1 MARYV
6 VKRLLYVVPI
16 MLAVSIIVF
25 GMLHVAPGDP
35 ALTMAGED
43 AAQEDVEAIR
53 AKLGLDKPLYV
64 QYGIWLSQVLHG
76 DLGRSIVT
84 RRPVTTEIRIRV
96 RPTAELATAA
106 MVLATLFGM
115 VIGVVSATRRYS
127 LLDHTSMVVALLGVS
142 TPIFWLGLMLI
153 FLFSV
158 RLRWFPTGGA
168 DSFRSLVL
176 PAFTLSA
183 ASAAIIARMTRSSM
197 LEVIG
202 QDYVR
207 TARAK
212 GLIERT
218 VLLRHALKNAL
229 IPVVTVIGL
238 RFGYL
243 LGGAVVTETVF
254 TRPGLGRLLIDSIK
268 FRDFPMVQGVIMVL
282 AGSFVIV
289 NLVVDLVY
297 VYLDPR
303 IRYEQ

>member
-64 QYGIWLSQVLHG
+64 QYGIWLIQVLQG

-127 LLDHTSMVVALLGVS
+127 LLDHTSMVVVLLGVS

-168 DSFRSLVL
+168 GSFRSLVL

-268 FRDFPMVQGVIMVL
+268 FRDFPMVQGIIMVL
-282 AGSFVIV
+282 AASFVIV
-289 NLVVDLVY
+289 NLLVDLVY